1 MHSFRVL
8 SFLSLSFFF
17 FLCLFDVVLWFFVL
31 LAGFFELAVKP
42 AVIWWALPSLPSDLP
57 VVSSEDL
64 NTLDSD
70 QWRNKIIIK
79 NEMIIIIILYQEW
92 VVLVILLKRAH
103 VERQL
108 QVNHPPALHVLTKQK
123 LSLSP
128 SQGLP
133 SSYSSPP
140 PIPTRTQKKKVPLEL
155 VFFFSLI
162 THCTEITFPLLTISE
177 PIF

>member
-42 AVIWWALPSLPSDLP
+42 VVIWRVLPSLPSDLP

-64 NTLDSD
+64 NLLDSD

-79 NEMIIIIILYQEW
+79 NEMIIIIILYQE
-92 VVLVILLKRAH
+92 
-103 VERQL
+103 
-108 QVNHPPALHVLTKQK
+108 
-123 LSLSP
+123 
-128 SQGLP
+128 
-133 SSYSSPP
+133 
-140 PIPTRTQKKKVPLEL
+140 
-155 VFFFSLI
+155 
-162 THCTEITFPLLTISE
+162 
-177 PIF
+177 